1 MTKNWIAVSAF
12 LMLIS
17 GLLGWQLYVGAK
29 RFNAEHDL
37 AKIQPVTDVKHISEG
52 GIPPL
57 PPPRRYNAAE
67 FAAIPNQNVFS
78 ETRAREEKTEVQ
90 QPAPVPEL
98 NPKPTLVGITISGNE
113 RQALIVDPTIPTA
126 NRQMVTKRPGD
137 VYQGYVITD
146 ISESQMV
153 LESGTRREVI
163 PLFNGAKHT
172 TQGGKTPI
180 LATRVVSFGA
190 SGSSG
195 AAQPV
200 VVTSGGSGA
209 ARPPGSGGASVPIGS
224 ARPAAQP
231 TQQTQQSPAAAQPQ
245 QGRPNLPLN
254 QGVDAQGRTIIRTPF
269 GDYPVATPPKPPPNE

>member
-57 PPPRRYNAAE
+57 QPPRPYNVAE

-90 QPAPVPEL
+90 QPATVPEL
-98 NPKPTLVGITISGNE
+98 NPKPTLVGITISGNQRE
-113 RQALIVDPTIPTA
+113 ALIVDPTIPTT
-126 NRQMVTKRPGD
+126 RQMVTKRPGD

-153 LESGTRREVI
+153 LENGPRREII

-172 TQGGKTPI
+172 AQSGKTPI

-190 SGSSG
+190 AGASG
-195 AAQPV
+195 AAQPAMV
-200 VVTSGGSGA
+200 AGGGSGA
-209 ARPPGSGGASVPIGS
+209 ARPSGSGGASVQIGS
-224 ARPAAQP
+224 PRPAAQP
-231 TQQTQQSPAAAQPQ
+231 SQQAQQPAAAQPQ
-245 QGRPNLPLN
+245 QNRPNLPSN
-254 QGVDAQGRTIIRTPF
+254 YGTDSQGRTVIRTPF
-269 GDYPVATPPKPPPNE
+269 GDYPVATPPKPPNNE